1 MRASLVR
8 LLALASVL
16 VAGLAVATADAAER
30 RRLKVALDGAY
41 PPFSRVVDDGRP
53 VGFDVEVAEA
63 LCARM
68 SADCEVAVVGWDALL
83 TSLLARRVDLVVA
96 SVPIGEE
103 LRRRVEFSRPYHHIA
118 PRFVARL
125 DAAPTDFAPQ
135 ALKDRRVGVRAGTAH
150 EKWLAD
156 THPGAERVLFPTEA
170 AAGAA
175 LLDGRVDLVFGDTLA
190 LYEFLDGAPRG
201 RCGFVGAEVSSPRQF
216 GSGAGI
222 VFRREDRDLGT
233 AVEKALAEIGRDGTL
248 DRLAGRWFP
257 FAIR

>member
-1 MRASLVR
+1 MRVVLA
-8 LLALASVL
+8 LLALVPL
-16 VAGLAVATADAAER
+16 TLAAAEAR
-30 RRLKVALDGAY
+30 DVRRLRIATDGHY
-41 PPFSRVVDDGRP
+41 PPFSRLEADGRAA
-53 VGFDVEVAEA
+53 GFDVDVAGA
-63 LCARM
+63 VCAKL
-68 SADCEVAVVGWDALL
+68 AAECEIVAPGWDDLIP
-83 TSLLARRVDLVVA
+83 SLLAKKVDLVVA
-96 SVPIGEE
+96 SLPISDEA
-103 LRRRVEFSRPYHHIA
+103 RRRVEFTAKYHHIA

-190 LYEFLDGAPRG
+190 LYEFLDRAPRG
-201 RCGFVGAEVSSPRQF
+201 RCGFVGAEVSSPRHF